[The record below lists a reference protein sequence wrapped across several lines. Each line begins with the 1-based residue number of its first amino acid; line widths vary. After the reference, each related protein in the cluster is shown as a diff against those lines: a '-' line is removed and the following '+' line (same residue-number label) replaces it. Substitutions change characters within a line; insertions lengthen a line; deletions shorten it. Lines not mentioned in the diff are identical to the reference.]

1 MGSSFCTSGI
11 FEGIP
16 IKFVYE
22 GHRVKVKVTGTKKVE
37 IFIPTKYENS
47 IVNNAGSIKDR
58 VMRFAC
64 SMGFLDMVHRMM

>member
-1 MGSSFCTSGI
+1 MSSGI
-11 FEGIP
+11 RVKFE
-16 IKFVYE
+16 YE

-37 IFIPTKYENS
+37 NAFPQCKTLIGHNS
-47 IVNNAGSIKDR
+47 GSIKDR